1 MISGDCKKEDSI
13 LKIAI
18 AVEGKTVSPHFGKC
32 PEFLIAHIK
41 GGKLIQSE
49 TLPISK
55 HSPGYVPEL
64 LHSKN
69 IQRILCGGIGT
80 TAAAFFHTYGIQ
92 VITGVNGNVIQALD
106 AFKSGTLLAN
116 GPNFCVPGSKGC

>member
-1 MISGDCKKEDSI
+1 M
-13 LKIAI
+13 KIAL
-18 AVEGKTVSPHFGKC
+18 AVEGKTVSAHFGKC
-32 PEFLIAHIK
+32 SEFLIADIK
-41 GGKLIQSE
+41 GGEPIRSE
-49 TLPISK
+49 TLVISK

-92 VITGVNGNVIQALD
+92 VITGVTGNVIQALD
-106 AFKSGTLLAN
+106 TFKSGTLLAN
-116 GPNFCVPGSKGC
+116 GPNFCIPGSKGC